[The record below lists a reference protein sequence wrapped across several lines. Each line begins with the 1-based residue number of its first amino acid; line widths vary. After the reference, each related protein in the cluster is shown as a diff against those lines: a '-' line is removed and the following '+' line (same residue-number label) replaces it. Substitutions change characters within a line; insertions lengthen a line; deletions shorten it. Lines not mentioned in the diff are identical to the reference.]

1 MALTIVLGLTILG
14 VANYGYTFEFSGLDP
29 SVQIKSQLKPTI
41 KPFSTQTNQ
50 PYQAD
55 QFKSAFGPNTVPAKP
70 FGAPFDHFKPSY
82 QPYQP
87 FRTNYQPFGPY
98 PGYPG
103 PVVYHGH
110 GGYQGPEAYSSP
122 SYRFDEPNHKP
133 FGFQPLPAPV
143 QPTFNQYK
151 FGPAKKFNKNFQ
163 GLADFNQP
171 GKYFQEHQFGAYHG
185 PEFSSAIVPA
195 EHNIKQS
202 KPKDTLLGK
211 PIFPTLPE
219 FGLPKQTSFGF
230 PSSSFGYPVPN
241 FPPIQPFVNTVIPSV
256 KSAPTTVVPVDA
268 VNVEKKFGG
277 AEITTSVIPSSTAQ
291 DESVTVQQKS
301 AEVTGEPSATTPA
314 SPAQEEVTIGKVSD
328 AETPAAE
335 VATNNEVPAA
345 EVATNNEV
353 PAAEVATSDEVPA
366 AEVATNDK
374 APATEEATNNEVPAV
389 QDAASANEQSTPSSE
404 SNEPSRADNEKIA
417 PVPETQD
424 SVVELSPV
432 VVAQE
437 IKETSSAAPAEVSN
451 DPSESSTVGGSES
464 TSTKS
469 ELVTENKPDAGIAT
483 VSLPGLPAELQNSN
497 FGPISDTSSLGLFG
511 ASGFPSN
518 FGQSVGV
525 QQPSY
530 YPYFDAPKFSEE
542 ELKAFAASFGT
553 NVPQSGQIFGSAD
566 PAVKITESTF
576 SNPSTK
582 IATKLGSGDK
592 VVSEE
597 KAVSE
602 EKKTTVESQSSNIP
616 ESQPKLNTVQVIQD
630 DPFNGQLPL
639 LYDPSNSGSP
649 LDTYKFY
656 NHPSVSALSSQASL
670 ASYSPESAFNNF
682 GTQFRQGYLVE
693 GSPSLTPF
701 TKTVV
706 QSDQTPISISS
717 LDHPLHSQVF
727 KYSQSFVPYPGLVTG
742 NNNAAAFQT
751 FDVSST
757 AAPAVSSTTAAT
769 AAAAADVSVQS
780 TSAPDAVVES
790 SSSSSSSSSSD
801 VPAVETA

>member
-1 MALTIVLGLTILG
+1 MALTIVLGLTILS
-14 VANYGYTFEFSGLDP
+14 VVNYGNTFEFSGLNP
-29 SVQIKSQLKPTI
+29 SVQIKSQIKPTI

-55 QFKSAFGPNTVPAKP
+55 QFKSTFGQNTVPAKP
-70 FGAPFDHFKPSY
+70 FGAPFDHFKPAY

-103 PVVYHGH
+103 PVVYPGH

-151 FGPAKKFNKNFQ
+151 FGPAKKFNKNFP

-202 KPKDTLLGK
+202 KPKDTFLGK

-230 PSSSFGYPVPN
+230 PSPSFGYPVPN
-241 FPPIQPFVNTVIPSV
+241 FPPVQPFVSTVIPSV

-277 AEITTSVIPSSTAQ
+277 AEITTSVVPSSSAQ
-291 DESVTVQQKS
+291 DESATVQQKS
-301 AEVTGEPSATTPA
+301 EEVTGKPSAATPE
-314 SPAQEEVTIGKVSD
+314 SPAQEEITTGLVST
-328 AETPAAE
+328 AEEPAAEVAPNNEKPAAEVAPNNEVPAAE

-353 PAAEVATSDEVPA
+353 PAAA
-366 AEVATNDK
+366 
-374 APATEEATNNEVPAV
+374 
-389 QDAASANEQSTPSSE
+389 QDAAPADEQSTPPSE
-404 SNEPSRADNEKIA
+404 SNEPISSADNEKIA
-417 PVPETQD
+417 TVPENQEP
-424 SVVELSPV
+424 VVELGSV

-437 IKETSSAAPAEVSN
+437 VKETSSAAPAEVSN
-451 DPSESSTVGGSES
+451 NPSESSTVGGSES
-464 TSTKS
+464 TSAKS
-469 ELVTENKPDAGIAT
+469 ELVTENKPDAGVPT
-483 VSLPGLPAELQNSN
+483 VSLPGLPVELQNSN
-497 FGPISDTSSLGLFG
+497 FGSISDTSSLGLFG
-511 ASGFPSN
+511 ASGFPPN
-518 FGQSVGV
+518 FGQSVSV

-553 NVPQSGQIFGSAD
+553 NVPQSGQVIGSAD
-566 PAVKITESTF
+566 PTVKITESTF
-576 SNPSTK
+576 SNPSAE
-582 IATKLGSGDK
+582 IATKLETGDK
-592 VVSEE
+592 VVSED
-597 KAVSE
+597 KAVSG
-602 EKKTTVESQSSNIP
+602 EKKTTVESQSRNIP
-616 ESQPKLNTVQVIQD
+616 ESQPKLNTVQIIQD

-656 NHPSVSALSSQASL
+656 NHPSVAALSSQASL

-693 GSPSLTPF
+693 GSPSLTPL

-706 QSDQTPISISS
+706 QSGQTPISISS

-742 NNNAAAFQT
+742 NNNGAAFQT

-757 AAPAVSSTTAAT
+757 AAPVVSSTTA

-780 TSAPDAVVES
+780 TSAPDVAVES
-790 SSSSSSSSSSD
+790 SSE
-801 VPAVETA
+801 VPAAETA